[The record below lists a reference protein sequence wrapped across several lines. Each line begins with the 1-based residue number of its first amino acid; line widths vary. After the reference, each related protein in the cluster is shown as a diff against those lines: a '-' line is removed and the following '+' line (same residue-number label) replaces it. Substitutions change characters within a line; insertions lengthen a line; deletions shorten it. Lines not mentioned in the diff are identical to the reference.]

1 MNNIIIESMAFTLPL
16 FIISIGGIFCEGS
29 GVINLALEGLL
40 GMGAFFGGFIVALLT
55 SSFVDSQSALV
66 YISLFAAMVGGA
78 LFAMLYAL
86 IVLKFQANQVI
97 SGVVINMLSVSLT
110 AFLTNQLNISIFGQS
125 SNKFMLFVFPRVTV
139 PLISNIPIIG
149 AFFTDVYVFEF
160 IIVIIALIMAY
171 ILYKT
176 PFGMRLRACG
186 DNPQSVAAAGQ
197 NVTHIR
203 FIAIL
208 ISGAM
213 SGLGGMCFAYSIST
227 NFSPS
232 IFVGYGY
239 LAIAAYIFGNWK
251 ISNTLLACLI
261 FGFARSIGYFLVQ
274 QLSLPSSYSDLVLT
288 FPYVLTLILLLFFSK
303 SNKAP
308 RALGEIYDKGKR

>member
-29 GVINLALEGLL
+29 GVVNLALEGLL
-40 GMGAFFGGFIVALLT
+40 GMGAFFGGLIVALLT
-55 SSFVDSQSALV
+55 STLVDSQTFIV
-66 YISLFAAMVGGA
+66 YFSLFAAMLGGA
-78 LFAMLYAL
+78 FFAMLFAL
-86 IVLKFQANQVI
+86 IVLKFKANQVI

-125 SNKFMLFVFPRVTV
+125 SNKFMLFVFPRITV
-139 PLISNIPIIG
+139 PVISEIPILG
-149 AFFTDVYVFEF
+149 AFFTNVYGFEF
-160 IIVIIALIMAY
+160 IIVLIAIFMAY
-171 ILYKT
+171 LLYKT

-186 DNPQSVAAAGQ
+186 DNPHSVAAAGG
-197 NVTHIR
+197 NVTKIR
-203 FIAIL
+203 FSAIL

-261 FGFARSIGYFLVQ
+261 FGFARSTGYFLVQ
-274 QLSLPSSYSDLVLT
+274 KLCLPSSYSDLVLT
-288 FPYVLTLILLLFFSK
+288 FPYVLTLLLLLFFSK
-303 SNKAP
+303 TNKAP
-308 RALGEIYDKGKR
+308 RALGEVYDKGKR